1 MSERWQ
7 QNFDEV
13 CAYIKEHNC
22 EISDIPYDVMTS
34 NGITMQNWIKE
45 QHLTY
50 CGRTARTMTAER
62 RKILDKIGI
71 ADYRNIYDN
80 NPSAFEIKEDKN
92 AD

>member
-1 MSERWQ
+1 MSERRQ

-50 CGRTARTMTAER
+50 CGRTARTMTAE
-62 RKILDKIGI
+62 KVEQEGCT
-71 ADYRNIYDN
+71 NISEYL
-80 NPSAFEIKEDKN
+80 IKLAKL
-92 AD
+92 

>member
-1 MSERWQ
+1 MAKRNIMSERRQ

-34 NGITMQNWIKE
+34 NGITMQNRIKE

-50 CGRTARTMTAER
+50 CGRTARTMTAE
-62 RKILDKIGI
+62 KVEQEGCTNIGE
-71 ADYRNIYDN
+71 YL
-80 NPSAFEIKEDKN
+80 IKLAKL
-92 AD
+92 